1 MTASSTIDDTPNGV
15 ATDPDIVIR
24 TSGLIKDYPSGRR
37 FRGGAATVR
46 ALDGVDLEV
55 RRGEVFGFLGPNG
68 AGKSTTI
75 RILLDLLRPT
85 AGEARIHGQRPATG
99 GHELRATVGYLP
111 GELSMA
117 GRRTAGESL
126 HYLAR
131 LRGGA
136 GRERIAPLAER
147 FGLDLDRP
155 IRGLSKGNKQKVGVV
170 QAFMHD
176 PELLILDEPTSGLD
190 PLLQREFLDLVL
202 EAQARGATVFMSSHV
217 LSEVEDV
224 ASRVAIIRAGRIVDI
239 DDVRTL
245 RNRAGQ
251 AIELRFADPVDAADF
266 EALPG
271 VADVAI
277 DGTTLTCLLR
287 GEPDPLLKIA
297 ARHHVEHI
305 SAQDRELEDLFLD
318 FYRVPAEE
326 LAASP
331 EEVAAHG
338 R

>member
-1 MTASSTIDDTPNGV
+1 MTASSTMNATPHD
-15 ATDPDIVIR
+15 AAADPDIVIR
-24 TSGLIKDYPSGRR
+24 TSGLIKDYASGTRL
-37 FRGGAATVR
+37 RGGATTVR
-46 ALDGVDLEV
+46 ALDGVDLEIH
-55 RRGEVFGFLGPNG
+55 RGEVFGFLGPNG

-85 AGEARIHGQRPATG
+85 AGEAQLFGQRPATG
-99 GHELRATVGYLP
+99 GHELRARVGYLP

-117 GRRTAGESL
+117 GQRTAGESL

-136 GRERIAPLAER
+136 GRDRIGPLAER
-147 FGLDLDRP
+147 FGLELDRP

-202 EAQARGATVFMSSHV
+202 EAQERGATVFMSSHV

-245 RNRAGQ
+245 RTRAGQ
-251 AIELRFADPVDAADF
+251 AIELRFADPVDASHF

-271 VADVAI
+271 VADVATH
-277 DGTTLTCLLR
+277 GTTLTCLLR
-287 GEPDPLLKIA
+287 GEPDPLLKVA
-297 ARHHVEHI
+297 ARHHVVHI

-326 LAASP
+326 LAATP

>member
-1 MTASSTIDDTPNGV
+1 VS
-15 ATDPDIVIR
+15 DIVLR
-24 TSGLIKDYPSGRR
+24 TEGLVKDYRTGSRRRGR
-37 FRGGAATVR
+37 GTVR

-75 RILLDLLRPT
+75 RILVDLLRPT
-85 AGEARIHGQRPATG
+85 AGRAEVLGTTPLDGGAALRARI
-99 GHELRATVGYLP
+99 GYLP
-111 GELSMA
+111 GELAMA
-117 GRRTAGESL
+117 GRRTAGEAL
-126 HYLAR
+126 RYLAA

-136 GRERIAPLAER
+136 GAERIGPLAER

-170 QAFMHD
+170 QAFMHR
-176 PELLILDEPTSGLD
+176 PELLVLDEPTSGLD

-202 EAQARGATVFMSSHV
+202 EARADGATVFMSSHV

-224 ASRVAIIRAGRIVDI
+224 AGRVAIIRAGRLVDV

-245 RNRAGQ
+245 RHHAGQ
-251 AIELRFADPVDAADF
+251 RVELTFAAPVPVAPF
-266 EALPG
+266 RELPG
-271 VADVAI
+271 VHEVAVA
-277 DGTTLTCLLR
+277 GRTLTCLLR
-287 GEPDPLLKIA
+287 GEPDALLKA
-297 ARHHVEHI
+297 AAAHRVVRW

-318 FYRVPAEE
+318 FYRVPADE
-326 LAASP
+326 LTASR
-331 EEVAAHG
+331 EEVAVDG